1 MNEGWKTRKIIF
13 AGSRFSM
20 SRWASEMRKRLNSQP
35 SDGVLLRRFPD
46 VKLHVDGEY
55 TTARVQRM
63 IKKLHRGDNASGAGA
78 IGCGN

>member
-1 MNEGWKTRKIIF
+1 
-13 AGSRFSM
+13 
-20 SRWASEMRKRLNSQP
+20 MRKRLNSQP

-63 IKKLHRGDNASGAGA
+63 IKKLHRGDNASGAGE
-78 IGCGN
+78 IGCGKYPVCASQIVNSLARW